1 MQIVINLMYNLI
13 IFMAVNAW
21 MYCLNKHSCKI
32 LWYICKILP
41 KSDTMEKV
49 AVLKERRLS
58 LHLIIYVTFNE
69 RIILQNNYSSV
80 ILDTI
85 LMQKII
91 LGKGKK
97 GLTRMSLYIVRV
109 VAVGLVIKVRSISWL
124 KIRLLYYR
132 LMSNMHMERTKWIPG
147 VSIGYISVAR
157 AWLCSPP

>member
-1 MQIVINLMYNLI
+1 MLECI
-13 IFMAVNAW
+13 AW
-21 MYCLNKHSCKI
+21 ISIHVKYYDIYVKYYQNQI
-32 LWYICKILP
+32 LWKRLQ
-41 KSDTMEKV
+41 K
-49 AVLKERRLS
+49 VLKERRLS